1 MAFKSFSQSELYY
14 GFNKETYASQARGI
28 GISNLRVLKNLSV
41 AIYFTA
47 AIEAILLRIL
57 SASFSP
63 QIVISLITAA
73 ISLFV
78 FFLCRK
84 TINTEIM
91 SKPRNVNLL
100 IFFTSLFYYLSAS
113 YSALI
118 LPNYLAVKFIF
129 MICVIQ
135 IVFIVPPLQNLFTTA
150 LASSVFIAMSV
161 YAKQSGLFA
170 LDIINLFISVV
181 IGAAMSF
188 SVSKIKIEN
197 MILSDKLKKSN
208 YDLYHENITDSLTGL
223 SNRKM
228 TLDTLSE
235 LFDDKDPSTY
245 LSCISLN
252 IDFFR
257 EYNRYY
263 GASSGDRL
271 LVLISGALND
281 YCQKKEYH
289 IGRVGGGE
297 FMVLLKSKNPNECET
312 VSSDIC
318 DVIKELAIPNNCSTV
333 SSVVTMSIG
342 IFSDKTESYNSFFEI
357 HTLSERALYRAK
369 EDGGNKVW
377 KYVPEINGFTLLI
390 DNGHLKIE
398 N

>member
-14 GFNKETYASQARGI
+14 GFNKKTFASQANGI

-47 AIEAILLRIL
+47 AVEAIILRVL
-57 SASFSP
+57 SSSFSLKVT
-63 QIVISLITAA
+63 INLITAA
-73 ISLFV
+73 VSLFV

-84 TINTEIM
+84 TIDTKTL
-91 SKPRNVNLL
+91 SKPRTVNLL
-100 IFFTSLFYYLSAS
+100 IFFTSLFYYLVAA
-113 YSALI
+113 YSDTLI
-118 LPNYLAVKFIF
+118 SPNNLAVKFIF
-129 MICVIQ
+129 MICIIQ
-135 IVFIVPPLQNLFTTA
+135 IVFIVPPPQNLFTTI
-150 LASSVFIAMSV
+150 LSSAIFIAMSV
-161 YAKQSGLFA
+161 YAKNSDLFA
-170 LDIINLFISVV
+170 FDILSLFVSVAL
-181 IGAAMSF
+181 GAVMSF
-188 SVSKIKIEN
+188 SISKIKIEN
-197 MILSDKLKKSN
+197 LIFADKLKKSN

-235 LFDDKDPSTY
+235 LFDDKYTLTY
-245 LSCISLN
+245 LNCISLN

-263 GASSGDRL
+263 GASSGDKL
-271 LVLISGALND
+271 LVLLSGALND
-281 YCQKKEYH
+281 YCQKKAFH

-297 FMVLLKSKNPNECET
+297 FMVLFKSDSPNECEA
-312 VSSDIC
+312 VSADIC
-318 DVIKELAIPNNCSTV
+318 KTVEELAIPNNCSAVSAVVTV
-333 SSVVTMSIG
+333 SIG
-342 IFSDKTESYNSFFEI
+342 VFSDKTESYNSFYEI

-377 KYVPEINGFTLLI
+377 KYIPEINGFSLI
-390 DNGHLKIE
+390 NE